1 MTETLFLRLLA
12 ADDKDTALKREIAT
26 LRGDQPLATISHT
39 PLTFSV
45 NPQSFRQVPGSP
57 FAYWVSEKI
66 RRLFVELPPFEN
78 EDRTVKVG
86 LQTSDDFRFVRL
98 WWEVPVN
105 RLCPPDAH
113 PEQRD
118 GAYCVLGNYQ
128 WFPFAK
134 GGEYS
139 PYYADLHLVVNWQT
153 DGEEM
158 KTWAGS
164 LYNNSHWS
172 RIIKNVELFFRPGLT
187 FPSRTTSKISFRI
200 LPGGSIFAH
209 KGCAVFTVSRDLTM
223 FLSLMQSNA
232 FESLIVLRMGA
243 ADAAARA
250 YEVGIIQVIPIP
262 DLSESN
268 IIGLIRNFSLNCINL
283 KRELDNANE
292 ISHIFYLPALLQTS
306 GDTLNKRAQSW
317 QQKVSESD
325 HQLADYQRQ
334 IDEIAFQL
342 YGIDGDDRKA
352 IEATVKQPIV
362 VSDDLNP
369 EAETEPEAAEPATIE
384 PRSLVVALVSYAIG
398 CVVGRW
404 DIRFATGEY
413 PKPELPDPFAPL
425 PVYSPGMLTPDSDL
439 TNYPLERDQDGI
451 LVDDPDH
458 PDDILRRIRNVL
470 EVIWSDN
477 ADAIEQE
484 ACEILGVKDLRDYFH
499 KPGNGGFWQ
508 DHIKRYSKSRRKA
521 PIYWLLQS
529 SKKSYALWLYYHRL
543 DKDILFKAHT
553 QYVEPKLNLET
564 DKLNHLNN
572 QRATLSGTALKKLE
586 HDIEKQENLVSELTD
601 FSAKLQRA
609 AKLDFGRNLNQ
620 DVVFDPDLNDGVVL
634 NIAPLWELT
643 PWSEAKKYWQ
653 DLIQGKYEWSSIGKQ
668 LRAKGIVQC

>member
-26 LRGDQPLATISHT
+26 LRGDQPLATTSHT

-66 RRLFVELPPFEN
+66 RRLFVEFPPFES
-78 EDRTVKVG
+78 EGRTVKQG
-86 LQTSDDFRFVRL
+86 LATADDFRFVRL
-98 WWEVPVN
+98 WWEVSADS
-105 RLCPPDAH
+105 LCPPDAH
-113 PEQRD
+113 PEKRD

-153 DGEEM
+153 DGKEIRGFER
-158 KTWAGS
+158 AFIRNEN
-164 LYNNSHWS
+164 LY
-172 RIIKNVELFFRPGLT
+172 FCPGLT
-187 FPSRTTSKISFRI
+187 WTLRTQLGFCMRVLPS
-200 LPGGSIFAH
+200 GSTFGH
-209 KGCAVFTVSRDLTM
+209 KGPAAFISRQELLDY
-223 FLSLMQSNA
+223 LSLANSNI
-232 FESLIVLRMGA
+232 FSTLITLQMSFG
-243 ADAAARA
+243 A
-250 YEVGIIQVIPIP
+250 YEVGVIQRTPIVEKINGNLGVNQIA
-262 DLSESN
+262 LS
-268 IIGLIRNFSLNCINL
+268 CINL
-283 KRELDNANE
+283 KCSFSTPNE
-292 ISHIFYLPALLQTS
+292 ISHIFCSPARLQTS
-306 GDTLNKRAQSW
+306 GNTLNYRAQSW
-317 QQKVSESD
+317 QQKVSETD
-325 HQLADYQRQ
+325 RQLAEYQRQ

-413 PKPELPDPFAPL
+413 SKPELPDPFAPL

-484 ACEILGVKDLRDYFH
+484 ACEILGVKDLRDYFR

-564 DKLNHLNN
+564 DKLNQLNN

-668 LRAKGIVQC
+668 LRVKGIVQC